1 MSKLVIIDSHALLH
15 RAYHAL
21 PKDSLTQGGKPI
33 NAVYGFFSMLLS
45 SIDELEPDY
54 LVCCFDAP
62 GPTFRHEKFVG
73 YQAHRPKM
81 EDELKSQIDLTRE
94 TLENSS
100 IPMKMLEGYEAD
112 DLAGTISRQLKVKS
126 PPAVEAGEKLKVDNV
141 IIVTGDKD
149 LMQLVDDQTSLYI
162 LGRGISGGELVGP
175 EEVEEK
181 LGVKPE
187 QVIDYKA
194 LIGDSSDNYPG
205 VYGIGPK
212 TAAKLFD
219 KYDTVEEI
227 YDHLDEFPD
236 TTRAKLEKGME
247 SAKLSYELAEIVT
260 DAPIE
265 VDWENA
271 EFTDQKLIRLK
282 NSLESLNFRSLVRRI
297 EDKFDSGHTDSQ
309 MKLI

>member
-1 MSKLVIIDSHALLH
+1 MPKLVVIDSHALLH

-21 PKDSLTQGGKPI
+21 PKDGLTQQGQPV

-62 GPTFRHEKFVG
+62 GPTFRHEKFIG

-81 EDELKSQIDLTRE
+81 EDELRDQIDLTRE
-94 TLENSS
+94 TLEHADVSV
-100 IPMKMLEGYEAD
+100 KMIEGYEAD
-112 DLAGTISRQLKVKS
+112 DLAGTIAKGLSAESSR
-126 PPAVEAGEKLKVDNV
+126 PNANV

-149 LMQLVDDQTSLYI
+149 LMQLVDDQTKLYL
-162 LGRGISGGELVGP
+162 LGRGVGGGKLAGS

-181 LGVKPE
+181 LGVKPN

-194 LIGDSSDNYPG
+194 LVGDSSDNYPG

-212 TAAKLFD
+212 TAEKLFD

-227 YDHLDEFPD
+227 YSHLDEISGSIKD
-236 TTRAKLEKGME
+236 KLEKGKE
-247 SAKLSYELAEIVT
+247 SAELSYELAEIVT
-260 DAPIE
+260 NAPVE
-265 VDWENA
+265 VDWDKA
-271 EFTDQKLIRLK
+271 KFTDHKLIRLK
-282 NSLESLNFRSLVRRI
+282 NALEPLNFRSLVRRI
-297 EDKFDSGHTDSQ
+297 ENKFDSGHTDNQ

>member
-21 PKDSLTQGGKPI
+21 PSDGLTQGGKPI

-62 GPTFRHEKFVG
+62 GPTFRHKKFIA
-73 YQAHRPKM
+73 YQAQRPKM
-81 EDELKSQIDLTRE
+81 EDELKSQIELTRE
-94 TLENSS
+94 TLESAD
-100 IPMKMLEGYEAD
+100 IPMKMVEGYEAD

-126 PPAVEAGEKLKVDNV
+126 EKLKVENV

-149 LMQLVDDQTSLYI
+149 LMQLVDDQTRLYL

-175 EEVEEK
+175 DEVEEK
-181 LGVKPE
+181 LGISPE
-187 QVIDYKA
+187 QVVDYKA
-194 LIGDSSDNYPG
+194 LVGDASDNYPG

-212 TAAKLFD
+212 TAGKLFD
-219 KYDTVEEI
+219 KFDSVDEI
-227 YDHLDEFPD
+227 YAHLDEINGSTKD
-236 TTRAKLEKGME
+236 KLEKGKE
-247 SAKLSYELAEIVT
+247 AAKLSFELAEIALDV
-260 DAPIE
+260 PVE
-265 VDWENA
+265 VDWDKA
-271 EFTDQKLIRLK
+271 KFTDQKLIKLK
-282 NSLESLNFRSLVRRI
+282 NSLENLNFRSLVARI
-297 EDKFDSGHTDSQ
+297 EDKFNSGRTENQ

>member
-45 SIDELEPDY
+45 SIDGLEPDY
-54 LVCCFDAP
+54 LICCFDAP
-62 GPTFRHEKFVG
+62 GPTFRHEKFIG

-94 TLENSS
+94 TIEGAS
-100 IPMKMLEGYEAD
+100 IPMKMVEGYEAD

-126 PPAVEAGEKLKVDNV
+126 EKLKVENV

-149 LMQLVDDQTSLYI
+149 LMQLVDDQTSLFL

-175 EEVEEK
+175 EEVEEN

-212 TAAKLFD
+212 TAETLFD
-219 KYDTVEEI
+219 KYDTVKEI
-227 YDHLDEFPD
+227 YDHLDEFPG
-236 TTRAKLEKGME
+236 TIQSKLEKGME
-247 SAKLSYELAEIVT
+247 SAKLSYELAKIVT

-265 VDWENA
+265 VDWDKA
-271 EFTDQKLIRLK
+271 KLTDQKLIRLK
-282 NSLESLNFRSLVRRI
+282 KSLESLNFRSLVRRI
-297 EDKFDSGHTDSQ
+297 EEKFDAGHTDSQ